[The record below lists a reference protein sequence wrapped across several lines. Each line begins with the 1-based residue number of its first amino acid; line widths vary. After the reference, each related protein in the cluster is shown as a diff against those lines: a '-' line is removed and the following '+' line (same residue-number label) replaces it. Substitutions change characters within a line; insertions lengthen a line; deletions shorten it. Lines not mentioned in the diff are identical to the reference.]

1 MGAVTALVFF
11 FSAFFFVFFS
21 VHVWGRR
28 PDGETRTLVAQAG
41 RRTLFLVEELVNFA
55 AEVAE
60 PAGTEGVNQRL
71 GESEEPRELEL
82 RLSLVWA
89 RDLNVELNGPERP
102 ADDGLCG

>member
-1 MGAVTALVFF
+1 M
-11 FSAFFFVFFS
+11 
-21 VHVWGRR
+21 
-28 PDGETRTLVAQAG
+28 AQAG